1 MGYRIAHISD
11 IHFGKIGNPEIV
23 DVLVEE
29 VNDAEVDLVCLSGDL
44 TQRARHEEFRLAAR
58 MIESIGANVLV
69 VPGNHDVYAWWY
81 PFRRLGD
88 SLRRYRHYIT
98 DDLAPSVVQNG
109 VAVLGINSAYG
120 WTIKGGHIDNEARE
134 RMRDFFLAAGES
146 AFKIVVVHHHL
157 SRIEALGVH
166 DVARNAQLTL
176 DAAVDANVDL
186 VLCGHLHIS
195 HIEPVEIIPGEHR
208 LVVASAGTAT
218 STRGRKAHRRSNFYN
233 IIDVGDEQFTI
244 EELRFDPYSNRFQQ
258 DCETRFERVL
268 SAYST
273 PVGKSSDESVA

>member
-11 IHFGKIGNPEIV
+11 IHFGKIGNPDIV
-23 DVLVEE
+23 DVLVHE
-29 VNDAEVDLVCLSGDL
+29 VNDADVDLVCVSGDL
-44 TQRARHEEFRLAAR
+44 TQRARHEEFRQAAS
-58 MIESIGANVLV
+58 MIENIGADVLV

-98 DDLAPSVVQNG
+98 DDLAPSVVRNG

-120 WTIKGGHIDNEARE
+120 WTIKGGHIDGAARE
-134 RMRDFFLAAGES
+134 RMREFFKDAGDP

-166 DVARNAQLTL
+166 DIARNAQLTL

-233 IIDVGDEQFTI
+233 IIDVGDEHFTI
-244 EELRFDPYSNRFQQ
+244 EELRYDPSTNRFQQ
-258 DCETRFERVL
+258 DCETRFERVTT
-268 SAYST
+268 AAGPT
-273 PVGKSSDESVA
+273 AGEPSDERVA